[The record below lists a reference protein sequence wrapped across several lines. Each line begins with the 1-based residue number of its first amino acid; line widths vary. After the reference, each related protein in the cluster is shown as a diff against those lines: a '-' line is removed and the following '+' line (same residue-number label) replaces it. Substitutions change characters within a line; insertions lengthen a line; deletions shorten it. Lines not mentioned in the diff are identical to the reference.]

1 MIYCIEKE
9 GLSPLPSG
17 SLDYLSSGGKSS
29 SATLFNY
36 KDSKVETR
44 TFYGDNGF
52 KKKEIT
58 NHDHGFP
65 AKHPYGERGEHA
77 HDYEWDETGK
87 LKNRTTREITP
98 EERKENCDIL

>member
-1 MIYCIEKE
+1 MIYCIKKE

-52 KKKEIT
+52 KKKKLQTMTIIT
-58 NHDHGFP
+58 NGMKRENLKTEP
-65 AKHPYGERGEHA
+65 LEKSPQKRERRIVTF
-77 HDYEWDETGK
+77 YEV
-87 LKNRTTREITP
+87 RRITRLV
-98 EERKENCDIL
+98 R